1 MADTILTLLPLTFLI
16 AAALITKKM
25 AESMVAAALL
35 AMVILYR
42 GDFVDGTI
50 DSLYNTLSNSS
61 YQFVIFI
68 LVGFGGMIKLL
79 QESGALS
86 GFNDMAGKLASGPR
100 KPLLLAMLMSIIM
113 FVDEYLSVLAVTF
126 AIKGTTDKNGI
137 PREHLAFQAN
147 TVGCCLC
154 VLVPFSSWVA
164 FTVGLLSEY
173 GLTFGDYISALPF
186 MFYPVLI
193 ILMLLLLALGVIPK
207 VGTLKESYER
217 VASGGPAL
225 PDEGSEKSLVDIEMP
240 DEEKSSSALNA
251 IIPIVILVAGV
262 LIFDN
267 DLIHGILLA
276 VLAQFI
282 LYIPQRLMSIS
293 EFFGYFFEGA
303 KSMTSL
309 AIVICFGFMLSSA
322 NQELGLFD
330 LLIGTVGTAVPKW
343 VLPAVAFVLV
353 GFTTFAT
360 GGCWV
365 MQIIVIPIFIPV
377 AMAAGIPVKL
387 VIAAIMSAV
396 TLGYSCCFY
405 ADSVFMT
412 SAGSGVSNMRIIKT
426 AAPYAAG
433 VAVLTLAGYLAA
445 GLLMT

>member
-1 MADTILTLLPLTFLI
+1 MLDIILTLLPLTFLI

-25 AESMVAAALL
+25 AESMIAAALL
-35 AMVILYR
+35 AMAILYR
-42 GDFVDGTI
+42 GDFLNGTI
-50 DSLYNTLSNSS
+50 DSLYNALSNPS

-86 GFNDMAGKLASGPR
+86 GFNDMASRLASGPR

-126 AIKGTTDKNGI
+126 ALKGTTDRNGI

-147 TVGCCLC
+147 AVGCCLC

-164 FTVGLLSEY
+164 FTIGLLSDF
-173 GLTFGDYISALPF
+173 GLTFDDYISSIPF
-186 MFYPVLI
+186 MFYPVL
-193 ILMLLLLALGVIPK
+193 MFCLLFLLALGIFPK
-207 VGTLKESYER
+207 LGTLKHSYER
-217 VASGGPAL
+217 VAGGGPAL
-225 PDEGSEKSLVDIEMP
+225 LDEEQAKSLVEIEMP
-240 DEEKSSSALNA
+240 EETKQSSALNA
-251 IIPIVILVAGV
+251 IIPIVTLVAGV

-267 DLIHGILLA
+267 DLIHGIFLA
-276 VLAQFI
+276 VAAQFI
-282 LYIPQRLMSIS
+282 LYISQRLMSIS
-293 EFFGYFFEGA
+293 EFLEHFFDGA
-303 KSMTSL
+303 KSMTTL
-309 AIVICFGFMLSSA
+309 AIVICFGFMLSKT
-322 NQELGLFD
+322 NQDLGLFD
-330 LLIGTVGTAVPKW
+330 LLIGSAGTSVPGW
-343 VLPAVAFVLV
+343 ILPAAAFILV

-377 AMAAGIPVKL
+377 AIASGVPVKL

-426 AAPYAAG
+426 AAPYAIG

>member
-1 MADTILTLLPLTFLI
+1 MADIILALLPLTFLI

-25 AESMVAAALL
+25 AESMIAASLL
-35 AMVILYR
+35 AMVILYK
-42 GDFVDGTI
+42 GDFLSGTI

-86 GFNDMAGKLASGPR
+86 GFNNLASRLASGPR
-100 KPLLLAMLMSIIM
+100 RPLLLAMLMSIIM

-126 AIKGTTDKNGI
+126 AIKGTTDRNAI

-147 TVGCCLC
+147 AVGCCLC

-164 FTVGLLSEY
+164 FTVGLISDF
-173 GLTFGDYISALPF
+173 GLTFDDYISSIPF
-186 MFYPVLI
+186 MFYPVL
-193 ILMLLLLALGVIPK
+193 MFVLLTLLALGLFPK

-217 VASGGPAL
+217 VQNGGPAL
-225 PDEGSEKSLVDIEMP
+225 LSEEQTRSLVDIEMP
-240 DEEKSSSALNA
+240 DNTRTASAFNA
-251 IIPIVILVAGV
+251 IIPIVTLVAGV

-276 VLAQFI
+276 VAAQFI
-282 LYIPQRLMSIS
+282 LYISQRLMSIS
-293 EFFGYFFEGA
+293 QFFQYFFEGA
-303 KSMTSL
+303 KSMTTL
-309 AIVICFGFMLSSA
+309 AIVICFGFMLSNA
-322 NQELGLFD
+322 NQQLGLFD
-330 LLIGTVGTAVPKW
+330 LLIGSVGTSVPGW
-343 VLPAVAFVLV
+343 LLPAAAFILV

-365 MQIIVIPIFIPV
+365 MQIIAIPISIPLTL
-377 AMAAGIPVKL
+377 AAGVPVKL

-426 AAPYAAG
+426 AAPYAVG
-433 VAVLTLAGYLAA
+433 VAVLTLAGYLVA
-445 GLLMT
+445 GFLMT